1 MEIRIYDP
9 EMNFRGIIENQ
20 TSLLWR
26 RRYEKVGEF
35 ELHVP
40 ITDENVRLLQM
51 GNLISMRGAVE
62 AGVIEYIIMEQT
74 NFKKQ
79 ITAKGRFLSSYLAR
93 RIIHGTYRASNKKVT
108 DVMEEIV
115 KAAVPIPLLTGYKAS
130 GSESRVTMQ
139 SSYKNVLDV
148 VQKLSA
154 SSGVGFR
161 IRPDF
166 TEKTLTFES
175 FEGVD
180 RTYQQSIRPRV
191 VFSEMFNNISEAK
204 YTDNDQNFANF
215 AYIGGSGEE
224 SDRTVVTTGDA
235 LAQGLELREIFVDAK
250 DLQKDE
256 GTTDEEYK
264 ATLIQRGKEKLAE
277 RSEAVA
283 FECKT
288 LANSNFRYKTDYD
301 LGDIV
306 VIRKEEWGVTNNL
319 RITELQETYEYGSM
333 TVEPT
338 FGTPLPE
345 SVDWSKD

>member
-1 MEIRIYDP
+1 M
-9 EMNFRGIIENQ
+9 
-20 TSLLWR
+20 
-26 RRYEKVGEF
+26 
-35 ELHVP
+35 
-40 ITDENVRLLQM
+40 
-51 GNLISMRGAVE
+51 
-62 AGVIEYIIMEQT
+62 
-74 NFKKQ
+74 
-79 ITAKGRFLSSYLAR
+79 AR
-93 RIIHGTYRASNKKVT
+93 
-108 DVMEEIV
+108 
-115 KAAVPIPLLTGYKAS
+115 
-130 GSESRVTMQ
+130 
-139 SSYKNVLDV
+139 
-148 VQKLSA
+148 
-154 SSGVGFR
+154 
-161 IRPDF
+161 
-166 TEKTLTFES
+166 
-175 FEGVD
+175 
-180 RTYQQSIRPRV
+180 
-191 VFSEMFNNISEAK
+191 
-204 YTDNDQNFANF
+204 
-215 AYIGGSGEE
+215 
-224 SDRTVVTTGDA
+224 
-235 LAQGLELREIFVDAK
+235 GLELRESFVDAK